1 MRHPHAPA
9 FAPANPLAV
18 PLPPCAGQRAI
29 PFPVIILLR

>member
-18 PLPPCAGQRAI
+18 PLPPGAGRRPI
-29 PFPVIILLR
+29 PFPVIILR

>member
-18 PLPPCAGQRAI
+18 PLPPGAGQQPI
-29 PFPVIILLR
+29 PFPVAILR